1 MLTILKQQFF
11 CNSVWVLEIIL
22 HFTFYVYVSYDEH
35 LGNAQLAIGDLCA
48 LLPADHLLLDDP
60 RVAKMARL
68 QEPDQGV
75 VVVVIFSFLRDL
87 PELIT
92 EPNMRGVKS
101 LW

>member
-1 MLTILKQQFF
+1 MGTLNHLTFDI
-11 CNSVWVLEIIL
+11 
-22 HFTFYVYVSYDEH
+22 YVYVSYDEH

-60 RVAKMARL
+60 RVAKMARV

-75 VVVVIFSFLRDL
+75 VVTIFSFLRDF
-87 PELIT
+87 PEFIT
-92 EPNMRGVKS
+92 ESNMRGVQLKS

>member
-1 MLTILKQQFF
+1 MMNI
-11 CNSVWVLEIIL
+11 
-22 HFTFYVYVSYDEH
+22 YR
-35 LGNAQLAIGDLCA
+35 GNAQLAIGDLCA
-48 LLPADHLLLDDP
+48 LLPADYLLLDDP

-75 VVVVIFSFLRDL
+75 VVVISSFWRDL

>member
-1 MLTILKQQFF
+1 M
-11 CNSVWVLEIIL
+11 
-22 HFTFYVYVSYDEH
+22 FYVYVSYDEH

-60 RVAKMARL
+60 RVAKMARV

-75 VVVVIFSFLRDL
+75 VVIIIIIIVLISSFLRDF
-87 PELIT
+87 PEFII

>member
-1 MLTILKQQFF
+1 MGTL
-11 CNSVWVLEIIL
+11 N
-22 HFTFYVYVSYDEH
+22 HFTFYVLRLCFVYDEH

-60 RVAKMARL
+60 RVAKMARV

-75 VVVVIFSFLRDL
+75 VVLIFSFLRDF
-87 PELIT
+87 PEFIT

>member
-1 MLTILKQQFF
+1 MGTL
-11 CNSVWVLEIIL
+11 N
-22 HFTFYVYVSYDEH
+22 HFTFYVLRLCFVYDDH

-60 RVAKMARL
+60 RVAKMARV

-75 VVVVIFSFLRDL
+75 VVLIIIIIIIIIVIIFSFLRDF
-87 PELIT
+87 PEFIT
-92 EPNMRGVKS
+92 ESNMRGVKS

>member
-1 MLTILKQQFF
+1 MGTL
-11 CNSVWVLEIIL
+11 N
-22 HFTFYVYVSYDEH
+22 HFTYSILRLCFFMMNLYR
-35 LGNAQLAIGDLCA
+35 GNAQLAIGDLCA
-48 LLPADHLLLDDP
+48 LLPADYLLLDDP
-60 RVAKMARL
+60 RVAKMARV

-75 VVVVIFSFLRDL
+75 VVIIFSFLRDL

>member
-1 MLTILKQQFF
+1 MGTL
-11 CNSVWVLEIIL
+11 N
-22 HFTFYVYVSYDEH
+22 HFTFYVLRLCFVYDEH

-68 QEPDQGV
+68 QEPDQGL
-75 VVVVIFSFLRDL
+75 VVIFSFLRDF
-87 PELIT
+87 PEFIT

>member
-1 MLTILKQQFF
+1 MGTL
-11 CNSVWVLEIIL
+11 N
-22 HFTFYVYVSYDEH
+22 HFTFYVLRLCFVYDEH

-75 VVVVIFSFLRDL
+75 VVLIFSFFARFSG
-87 PELIT
+87 IHH
-92 EPNMRGVKS
+92 RAKYAGS
-101 LW
+101 

>member
-1 MLTILKQQFF
+1 MGTLNHFRLY
-11 CNSVWVLEIIL
+11 VLRL
-22 HFTFYVYVSYDEH
+22 CFVYDEH

-75 VVVVIFSFLRDL
+75 VVLIFSFLRDF
-87 PELIT
+87 PEFII

>member
-1 MLTILKQQFF
+1 MGTL
-11 CNSVWVLEIIL
+11 N
-22 HFTFYVYVSYDEH
+22 HFRFYVLRLCFFYDEH

-75 VVVVIFSFLRDL
+75 VVLIFSFLRDF
-87 PELIT
+87 PEFII

>member
-1 MLTILKQQFF
+1 MGTL
-11 CNSVWVLEIIL
+11 N
-22 HFTFYVYVSYDEH
+22 HFRFYVLRLCFVYDEH

-68 QEPDQGV
+68 QEPDQGLV
-75 VVVVIFSFLRDL
+75 IIIFSFVRDF
-87 PELIT
+87 PEFIT

>member
-1 MLTILKQQFF
+1 MFF
-11 CNSVWVLEIIL
+11 
-22 HFTFYVYVSYDEH
+22 YDEYR
-35 LGNAQLAIGDLCA
+35 GNAQLAIGDLCA

-68 QEPDQGV
+68 QEPDQGGV
-75 VVVVIFSFLRDL
+75 VIIFSFWRDL

>member
-1 MLTILKQQFF
+1 MGTLNHL
-11 CNSVWVLEIIL
+11 
-22 HFTFYVYVSYDEH
+22 TFYVLRLSFVYDEH

-60 RVAKMARL
+60 RVAKMARV

-75 VVVVIFSFLRDL
+75 VVIIFSFLRDF

-92 EPNMRGVKS
+92 ESNMRGVRLKS